1 MAGQIGLFLGFT
13 LMMIVLWMWAKD
25 DRASLGG
32 WLEAA
37 RRSNFE
43 ELVGRKATATASVPG
58 DAHRS
63 AAPGEPEP
71 TAAAQGAIDDDE
83 HLAAY
88 NEYLA
93 RLNATAPEPGQR
105 RP

>member
-1 MAGQIGLFLGFT
+1 
-13 LMMIVLWMWAKD
+13 MMIVLWMWARD

-43 ELVGRKATATASVPG
+43 ELVGGPARTAAPEPG
-58 DAHRS
+58 DARRPG
-63 AAPGEPEP
+63 APGQSEPAP
-71 TAAAQGAIDDDE
+71 ASQGAIDDDE

-93 RLNATAPEPGQR
+93 RLNTAPEPGR
-105 RP
+105 RQP

>member
-1 MAGQIGLFLGFT
+1 MWIGGDAIMLAFI
-13 LMMIVLWMWAKD
+13 MIVLWMWAKD

-43 ELVGRKATATASVPG
+43 ELVAGQARTAAPVPG
-58 DAHRS
+58 DARIS
-63 AAPGEPEP
+63 GAPGQPGP
-71 TAAAQGAIDDDE
+71 APAAQGPIDDDE

-88 NEYLA
+88 NAYLA
-93 RLNATAPEPGQR
+93 RMNAAAPDAGRTQS
-105 RP
+105 